1 MKNEKS
7 LKTLYRPC
15 PICQAKEGEVL
26 HTQQFLLSDT
36 HLLPSEYDIVY
47 CPHCGFVFADTPA
60 AQSTYNRFY
69 QEMSKY
75 EDKHTASGG
84 GDTIYD
90 LHRIEET
97 ANTIANFINNKEAKI
112 LDIGCGNGGILF
124 ALKQKGFSNIM
135 GFDPSLNCVKT
146 IREKGIKAVQ
156 GNLFE
161 KTLSEQFDFIILS
174 HVFEHICDL
183 STAVDNVH
191 SLLDEKGCVYI
202 ETPNAAQ
209 YTDFYIVP
217 YYYFDTEHINH
228 FDTDA
233 HRNLFEKHHFKYIAS
248 ATKTMT
254 VAENQEYPAVYSLFE
269 KTNGNNSHFCNTQT
283 LRNSILNY
291 IDLSKNDHPIT
302 KLQSNIK
309 NQKPIVIW
317 GAGNYTARILQETN
331 LGEANILFFV
341 DSDSK
346 KWGMHILEK
355 EVVSPEALLQ
365 LTDNTFDIVVISALF
380 SSEIS
385 TQIKNRGLKNTIIC
399 L

>member
-1 MKNEKS
+1 
-7 LKTLYRPC
+7 
-15 PICQAKEGEVL
+15 
-26 HTQQFLLSDT
+26 
-36 HLLPSEYDIVY
+36 
-47 CPHCGFVFADTPA
+47 
-60 AQSTYNRFY
+60 
-69 QEMSKY
+69 
-75 EDKHTASGG
+75 
-84 GDTIYD
+84 
-90 LHRIEET
+90 
-97 ANTIANFINNKEAKI
+97 
-112 LDIGCGNGGILF
+112 
-124 ALKQKGFSNIM
+124 
-135 GFDPSLNCVKT
+135 
-146 IREKGIKAVQ
+146 
-156 GNLFE
+156 
-161 KTLSEQFDFIILS
+161 
-174 HVFEHICDL
+174 
-183 STAVDNVH
+183 
-191 SLLDEKGCVYI
+191 
-202 ETPNAAQ
+202 
-209 YTDFYIVP
+209 
-217 YYYFDTEHINH
+217 
-228 FDTDA
+228 
-233 HRNLFEKHHFKYIAS
+233 
-248 ATKTMT
+248 
-254 VAENQEYPAVYSLFE
+254 E
-269 KTNGNNSHFCNTQT
+269 KTNENNNHFCNTQT